1 MPPSTA
7 MEELNPL
14 EIFDAIKNMIDRPD
28 FSAETIAL
36 IRAYLN
42 DKEEAIKESN
52 LVSKLDYKCGDC
64 GMEFAHRQSH
74 DRHIKQGRCTM
85 KLETT
90 SQEPVINITNA
101 AGNILTDSTIHNG
114 YILK

>member
-42 DKEEAIKESN
+42 VNRRLRTA
-52 LVSKLDYKCGDC
+52 
-64 GMEFAHRQSH
+64 
-74 DRHIKQGRCTM
+74 
-85 KLETT
+85 T
-90 SQEPVINITNA
+90 SRMQ
-101 AGNILTDSTIHNG
+101 
-114 YILK
+114 